1 MLYFFHFF
9 YSISP
14 CSLSSS
20 LSTSVLSSSHLSE
33 TLKLTLTISPETHH
47 LSSSS
52 SQTDVIPAE
61 ARPTA
66 VPATDRLR
74 PTSRPKPQ
82 AVARFHRRSSIQ
94 ALDFIVEAA
103 AAFLVVGFSVNPSF
117 GFFFFSC
124 CGWVVVVVVVVAVAD
139 GRGGY
144 GWCYGFF
151 WYWDILFYCSG
162 L

>member
-1 MLYFFHFF
+1 ML
-9 YSISP
+9 SLIVTLNIS
-14 CSLSSS
+14 SLKLSS
-20 LSTSVLSSSHLSE
+20 LTSSHLSE

-52 SQTDVIPAE
+52 SQTDVVPAE

-66 VPATDRLR
+66 VPTTDRLR

-117 GFFFFSC
+117 GFFFFFFLLWTGGGGGDGGG
-124 CGWVVVVVVVVAVAD
+124 CGC
-139 GRGGY
+139 GCGCG
-144 GWCYGFF
+144 
-151 WYWDILFYCSG
+151 
-162 L
+162 